1 MVQRWMFEFVLALV
15 VFLLAH
21 IIPPIPSVRGFLVG
35 LAGER
40 FYLLSYSVLSLALMV
55 WVLDAALH
63 APYLGLW
70 PPEPWQALVPLVV
83 MPVAAWFTIAGL
95 AEPNPLSISVRSSAA
110 GVMGP
115 IAGITRHPVL
125 WGFLLWAVSH
135 IPPNGDL
142 VSVILFG
149 FVGCLAG
156 AGFFILDRRM
166 RSRLGA
172 DGWEKLARATSIVPF
187 VAVIAGRA
195 QIHSRQPLL
204 LAACAAA
211 AFYAWFVLQGH
222 QLLIGADPL
231 MGLR

>member
-1 MVQRWMFEFVLALV
+1 
-15 VFLLAH
+15 
-21 IIPPIPSVRGFLVG
+21 
-35 LAGER
+35 
-40 FYLLSYSVLSLALMV
+40 
-55 WVLDAALH
+55 
-63 APYLGLW
+63 
-70 PPEPWQALVPLVV
+70 
-83 MPVAAWFTIAGL
+83 
-95 AEPNPLSISVRSSAA
+95 
-110 GVMGP
+110 MGP
-115 IAGITRHPVL
+115 IAGVTRHPVL
-125 WGFLLWAVSH
+125 WGFLIWAVSH

-172 DGWEKLARATSIVPF
+172 DGWESLARATSIVPF

-195 QIHSRQPLL
+195 QIHSWQPLL
-204 LAACAAA
+204 RAACAAA